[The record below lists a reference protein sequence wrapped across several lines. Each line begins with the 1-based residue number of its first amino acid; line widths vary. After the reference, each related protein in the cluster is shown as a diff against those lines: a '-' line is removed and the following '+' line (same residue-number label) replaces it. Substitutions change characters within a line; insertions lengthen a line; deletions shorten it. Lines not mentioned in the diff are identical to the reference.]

1 MTTGIEHII
10 EQLNELDLTI
20 EALNQKI
27 SKVSEIVKEQFSV
40 SSSAMSANQNYLLSG
55 IQRSP
60 NAKNYIVTNRG
71 IEVVGEQDI
80 TPVSVFLDAV
90 IQFANDPSR
99 KIIVL
104 KELIKHLQKMNETAS
119 SNL

>member
-1 MTTGIEHII
+1 MTAGIEYIM
-10 EQLNELDLTI
+10 EQLIELDLTV
-20 EALNQKI
+20 EDLNKKI
-27 SKVSEIVKEQFSV
+27 SKVGEEVKKQFSS

-60 NAKNYIVTNRG
+60 NVKNYIVTNRG

-80 TPVSVFLDAV
+80 TQVPAFLDAV
-90 IQFANDPSR
+90 IQFANDPSK
-99 KIIVL
+99 KIMVL
-104 KELIKHLQKMNETAS
+104 KELVKHLQKMNETAS